1 MKIVL
6 CGSQEIGVKTL
17 ELLLGLNQEVPLILT
32 YKPESYERWK
42 FDLGKVAVKKG
53 IPVEFTRK
61 VEKEPFFTKFKNTQ
75 PDWLLLVGWRDL
87 IPEKVY
93 SIPTY
98 GAANLHQSCLPE
110 GRGFSPFNWPIIL
123 GMELTGVS
131 IFKLSEGIDT
141 GPVLGQ
147 KIGIPLDPRETYG
160 SLVEK
165 LVQPSL
171 DLIKDV
177 VLKLDSG
184 RPPPKVSCQN
194 KESFFARRVPQDSEI
209 DWDRSAIEID
219 RLVRAS
225 HPAPLAYTYL
235 RTQRDPVHKIYIH
248 ETQLPPWDENLKE
261 AASDIIYGVAG
272 NWLGRNGEGVVFLT
286 GKGERDRILIKKISL
301 ESDRDRVI
309 SAAEYKPFK
318 SITSRLGR
326 KYLLMD

>member
-1 MKIVL
+1 MKIIL

-17 ELLLGLNQEVPLILT
+17 ELLLDLNQEVPLVLT

-42 FDLGKVAVKKG
+42 FDLGKEAVKRG
-53 IPVEFTRK
+53 IPVEYTRK
-61 VEKEPFFTKFKNTQ
+61 VEKEPFFTKFKDIQ
-75 PDWLLLVGWRDL
+75 PDWLLLVGWRDM
-87 IPEKVY
+87 IPEEIY

-123 GMELTGVS
+123 GMEFTGVS
-131 IFKLSEGIDT
+131 IFKLSKGIDT

-147 KIGIPLDPRETYG
+147 KTGISINPRETYG

-184 RPPPKVSCQN
+184 KPQPEVPCQN

-209 DWDRSAIEID
+209 DWNRSAIEID

-235 RTQRDPVHKIYIH
+235 RTQRDTVHKIYIH
-248 ETQLPPWDENLKE
+248 ETQLPPWDESLKE
-261 AASDIIYGVAG
+261 ADSDIIHGVAG
-272 NWLGRNGEGVVFLT
+272 NWLGANDEGVAFLT
-286 GKGERDRILIKKISL
+286 GKGDRILIKKISL
-301 ESDRDRVI
+301 ESDRDRIIPAV
-309 SAAEYKPFK
+309 EYKQLK